1 MYAFAEDLMTQRTES
16 PPVRRADARQ
26 NVDKILEAAI
36 TCLGRDAHATMG
48 EIAATAGLGRVT
60 VYGHFPS
67 REALVEAA
75 LARLLDQGDAAL
87 SALDLSG
94 DPRAALRTLIGASWL
109 LTARA
114 GAVLESALETLPP
127 GRVQALHAK
136 PARRAEALIRRGR
149 REGVLRSDL
158 PVAWMVGVLH
168 HVMKGAAAD
177 VTRGQLAAA
186 DAPRLIA
193 ETLLPAF
200 APPADHADQAGPA
213 DRADH
218 ADHADQT
225 DR

>member
-1 MYAFAEDLMTQRTES
+1 MAQQRTEG

-26 NVDKILEAAI
+26 NVDRILEAAI

-60 VYGHFPS
+60 VYGHFSS

-75 LARLLDQGDAAL
+75 LTRLLDQGDAAL
-87 SALDLSG
+87 ADLDLTG
-94 DPRAALRTLIGASWL
+94 DPRAALRTLIEASWL

-127 GRVQALHAK
+127 GRVQELHAK

-149 REGVLRSDL
+149 RDGVLRSDL
-158 PVAWMVGVLH
+158 PVDWMVGVLH

-177 VTRGQLAAA
+177 VTQGRLAAN

-200 APPADHADQAGPA
+200 APPGGPA
-213 DRADH
+213 DR
-218 ADHADQT
+218 
-225 DR
+225 